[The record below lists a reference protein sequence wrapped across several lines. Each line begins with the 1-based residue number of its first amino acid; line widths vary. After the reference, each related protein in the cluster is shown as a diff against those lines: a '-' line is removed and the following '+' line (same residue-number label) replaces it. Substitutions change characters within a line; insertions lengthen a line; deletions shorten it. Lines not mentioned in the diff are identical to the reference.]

1 MNLPLN
7 VFPNYTITL
16 PISKEIVKF
25 RPWVSIENKALMTSM
40 ISKDREEIIAAI
52 MRILRATTFDEIL
65 LEELPSADVEYL
77 FVKVKAKSKGEIVEL
92 TYSATE
98 ERDGIN
104 DIIPVELNL
113 EDVEVTPLP
122 EKNISLGNGIGV
134 VMKFPSFE
142 IASLIDSLEDEYE
155 KMAYLIDYVY
165 DESKIYSSDDV
176 SKKELADWLRN
187 LLDSQLDKI
196 VEFTSRLPTIKVKIV
211 FTIGIPPKEKEIEL
225 VGLHDF
231 FL

>member
-7 VFPNYTITL
+7 IFPTYTLTL

-25 RPWVSIENKALMTSM
+25 RPWVSIENKSLMTSM
-40 ISKDREEIIAAI
+40 ISKDREEIISAI
-52 MRILRATTFDEIL
+52 SKILRATTFDKVFIED
-65 LEELPSADVEYL
+65 LPSADVEYL
-77 FVKVKAKSKGEIVEL
+77 FVKVKSKSKGEIVEL

-98 ERDGIN
+98 ERDGFK

-122 EKNISLGNGIGV
+122 EKNILLGNGIGV
-134 VMKFPSFE
+134 VMKFPSFKDS
-142 IASLIDSLEDEYE
+142 SLIDSLDDEYE
-155 KMAYLIDYVY
+155 KMALLIDYVY

-176 SKKELADWLRN
+176 SKKELAEWLRN

-196 VEFTSRLPTIKVKIV
+196 VEFTSQLPTIKVKLE
-211 FTIGIPPKEKEIEL
+211 FFIGIPPKKKEIEFL
-225 VGLHDF
+225 GLNDF